1 MNLRSFYSQHIYSFK
16 NIKFRFGNI
25 HNTVLNNRI
34 FCTNNL
40 LRDATTKE
48 FQFSSIVLNFN
59 LQVPLANFR
68 FSL

>member
-1 MNLRSFYSQHIYSFK
+1 MNPRSFYSQHICSFK
-16 NIKFRFGNI
+16 NIEYRFENI
-25 HNTVLNNRI
+25 HNTFSNIQI

-59 LQVPLANFR
+59 LQVSLANFQ
-68 FSL
+68 FLL